1 MKNFNLVSIPSDP
14 KSRKGV
20 VSLITLATF
29 ICGFYFLGT
38 AFFANDFK
46 ILQRSEMEL
55 KDAGNRTISAKCK
68 NLCRPPGSGGLP
80 EGILAKTSDLHMRPL
95 WGSFN
100 DSVRQFT
107 FVFATFTV
115 SLKMQHLFVESLYI
129 EITYL
134 PFIDIILIKQAV
146 WSLKELSNYVFRWSY
161 IYYEPFFFQNH
172 SNRSVSLLAIA
183 AGIKQKYLVNKIITK
198 FLENGFVV
206 MVFHYDGFVDQ
217 WYDLQWASN
226 VIHVSAMNQTK
237 WWFAKRFLHP
247 DIVAEYDYVFLWDED
262 LDIEHF
268 DPGRYVSIIKEE
280 ELDISQ
286 PALDPGKSEVH
297 HQITV
302 RRRNSKVHR
311 KYIKLKGGGRC
322 YDNSTGPP
330 CFGWVEMMAPVFSKA
345 AWRCAWYLIQND
357 LIHGWGIDFQL
368 GYCAQGDRKQKV
380 GVVDAEYIVHLGV
393 PSLGGLNHSNNS
405 DVHTADG
412 RSEVRRQSY
421 TEMRIFRRRWDEAV
435 KTDKC
440 WVDRYADHDRSKKK
454 CVSGAC

>member
-100 DSVRQFT
+100 DS
-107 FVFATFTV
+107 
-115 SLKMQHLFVESLYI
+115 
-129 EITYL
+129 
-134 PFIDIILIKQAV
+134 
-146 WSLKELSNYVFRWSY
+146 
-161 IYYEPFFFQNH
+161 NH

-393 PSLGGLNHSNNS
+393 PSLGGLNHASNHESLIDHVNAKNSTIDTNNRVTLSNNS

>member
-1 MKNFNLVSIPSDP
+1 MKTSNFVSILSDP
-14 KSRKGV
+14 KSTKGV
-20 VSLITLATF
+20 ATVIILATF
-29 ICGFYFLGT
+29 VCGFYFLGT

-46 ILQRSEMEL
+46 IPQRSEMEL
-55 KDAGNRTISAKCK
+55 KDAGNRTISENCK
-68 NLCRPPGSGGLP
+68 NRCRPPGSGGLP

-95 WGSFN
+95 WGSVN
-100 DSVRQFT
+100 DS
-107 FVFATFTV
+107 
-115 SLKMQHLFVESLYI
+115 
-129 EITYL
+129 
-134 PFIDIILIKQAV
+134 
-146 WSLKELSNYVFRWSY
+146 
-161 IYYEPFFFQNH
+161 NH
-172 SNRSVSLLAIA
+172 SDRSVSLLAIA
-183 AGIKQKYLVNKIITK
+183 AGIKQKNLVNKIITK
-198 FLENGFVV
+198 FLENGFIV

-226 VIHVSAMNQTK
+226 VIHISAMNQTK

-247 DIVAEYDYVFLWDED
+247 DIVAEYDYIFLWDED

-268 DPGRYVSIIKEE
+268 DPRRYVSIIKEE

-286 PALDPGKSEVH
+286 PALDPRKSEIH

-311 KYIKLKGGGRC
+311 RYIKLKGGGRC

-380 GVVDAEYIVHLGV
+380 GVVDVEYIVHLGV
-393 PSLGGLNHSNNS
+393 PSLGGSNHASNESLIDHVNSKNPTIDTDNRVPPSNHS
-405 DVHTADG
+405 DIHAGDD

-421 TEMRIFRRRWDEAV
+421 IEMRIFRRRWGEAV
-435 KTDKC
+435 KNDKC
-440 WVDRYADHDRSKKK
+440 WVNQYADHDRSKKK
-454 CVSGAC
+454 CGSGAC

>member
-1 MKNFNLVSIPSDP
+1 
-14 KSRKGV
+14 
-20 VSLITLATF
+20 
-29 ICGFYFLGT
+29 
-38 AFFANDFK
+38 
-46 ILQRSEMEL
+46 MEL

-100 DSVRQFT
+100 DS
-107 FVFATFTV
+107 
-115 SLKMQHLFVESLYI
+115 
-129 EITYL
+129 
-134 PFIDIILIKQAV
+134 
-146 WSLKELSNYVFRWSY
+146 
-161 IYYEPFFFQNH
+161 
-172 SNRSVSLLAIA
+172 
-183 AGIKQKYLVNKIITK
+183 

-286 PALDPGKSEVH
+286 PALDPGK
-297 HQITV
+297 
-302 RRRNSKVHR
+302 

>member
-1 MKNFNLVSIPSDP
+1 MNIFQVPIPSDP
-14 KSRKGV
+14 KSIKGV
-20 VSLITLATF
+20 ASLIILATF
-29 ICGFYFLGT
+29 VCGFYFLGT

-68 NLCRPPGSGGLP
+68 NRCRPPGSDGLP
-80 EGILAKTSDLHMRPL
+80 EGILAKTSNLDMRPL
-95 WGSFN
+95 WGSVN
-100 DSVRQFT
+100 DT
-107 FVFATFTV
+107 
-115 SLKMQHLFVESLYI
+115 
-129 EITYL
+129 
-134 PFIDIILIKQAV
+134 
-146 WSLKELSNYVFRWSY
+146 
-161 IYYEPFFFQNH
+161 NH
-172 SNRSVSLLAIA
+172 SDRSVSLLAIA
-183 AGIKQKYLVNKIITK
+183 AGIKQKYLVDKIITK

-217 WYDLQWASN
+217 WYDLEWSSN

-247 DIVAEYDYVFLWDED
+247 DIVAEYDYIFLWDED
-262 LDIEHF
+262 LGVEHF
-268 DPGRYVSIIKEE
+268 DPGRYTSIIKEE

-286 PALDPGKSEVH
+286 PALDPGKSEIH

-302 RRRNSKVHR
+302 RQRNSKVHR

-345 AWRCAWYLIQND
+345 AWRCVWYLI
-357 LIHGWGIDFQL
+357 
-368 GYCAQGDRKQKV
+368 QGDRKQKV

-393 PSLGGLNHSNNS
+393 PSLGGSNHMSNETLIDHVNAKNS
-405 DVHTADG
+405 TIDTNNHIPQ
-412 RSEVRRQSY
+412 VRMQSY
-421 TEMRIFRRRWDEAV
+421 IEMRIFWRRWDEAV
-435 KTDKC
+435 QNDKC